1 MFDTDHYTIEIIW
14 ILITILSRY
23 WILITIL
30 SRFIYVVVRVRLG
43 EVPVGL
49 RQQVGKIRRRGS
61 AVDFEVEATSRG
73 SLAGHDESDDNDKQT
88 VKKGRN
94 EQTKWCKELSKWY
107 KELAIKNVIKMI

>member
-1 MFDTDHYTIEIIW
+1 MDTDHYTIEIIW

-49 RQQVGKIRRRGS
+49 RQQVGKIRRRGGTIN
-61 AVDFEVEATSRG
+61 FEVEATSRG
-73 SLAGHDESDDNDKQT
+73 SLAGHDESGDDDNKQS
-88 VKKGRN
+88 VKKCRN
-94 EQTKWCKELSKWY
+94 
-107 KELAIKNVIKMI
+107 